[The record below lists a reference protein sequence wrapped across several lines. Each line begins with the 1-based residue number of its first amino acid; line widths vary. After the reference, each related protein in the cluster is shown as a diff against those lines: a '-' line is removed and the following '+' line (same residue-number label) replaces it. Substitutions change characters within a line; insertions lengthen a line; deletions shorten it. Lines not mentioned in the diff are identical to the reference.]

1 MKEEEGR
8 SVVIVKALELAKKK
22 SQDLNA
28 KLVEVDRDKKRA
40 ETALDEV
47 ERQVEAQC
55 KQLRQVEDKLSAG
68 RSQIKVLTKKLE
80 EAEKAKK

>member
-47 ERQVEAQC
+47 ERQGGGSVQAAP
-55 KQLRQVEDKLSAG
+55 LSRGQA
-68 RSQIKVLTKKLE
+68 LC
-80 EAEKAKK
+80 